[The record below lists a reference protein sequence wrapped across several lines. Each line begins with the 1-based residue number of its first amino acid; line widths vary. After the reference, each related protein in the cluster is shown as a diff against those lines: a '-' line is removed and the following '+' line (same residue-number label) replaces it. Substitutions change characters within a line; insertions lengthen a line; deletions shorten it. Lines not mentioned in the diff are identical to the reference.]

1 MKNMLI
7 LLLVLLSIIG
17 FGQVVQGSIVTE
29 SGSPISGVNIYIDG
43 SSIHTESKADGGFEL
58 DIKGQKNGALIFKK
72 ENYDQNSVAI
82 SSILGKKVKV
92 ELIRFQEIEEV
103 TIIPYTETAYKTYI
117 QYFLQQ
123 FLGYDLENIKI
134 KNQRSLKFSFD
145 KKNQFLKVKAPQT
158 LLIENKKL
166 GYEIKYDL
174 LNFESDFKKKI
185 VSFYGTSFYKST
197 NSSDKIKVNR
207 MNAFI
212 GNVPHFMRSIYNEDV
227 EKEGFLVNYIVRQK
241 NPKYPTEEEL
251 NQLKEYISFVKT
263 SGSVK
268 FPPEMTAISERKAKE
283 SEYVMLL
290 TKSKLQISDYVKP
303 KDGNKFLTV
312 EDLLQVNYK
321 KFPYELKKGKIVQS
335 EIPINQSSMI
345 YINGE
350 SYQVYP
356 DGNISNV
363 ENFLVDGSFSEN
375 KLEKML
381 PSDYVL
387 GD

>member
-7 LLLVLLSIIG
+7 LLSVLLSIIG

-92 ELIRFQEIEEV
+92 QLIRFQEIEEV
-103 TIIPYTETAYKTYI
+103 TIIPYTEAAYKTYI

-123 FLGYDLENIKI
+123 FLGYDLANIKI

-185 VSFYGTSFYKST
+185 VSFYGT
-197 NSSDKIKVNR
+197 
-207 MNAFI
+207 
-212 GNVPHFMRSIYNEDV
+212 
-227 EKEGFLVNYIVRQK
+227 
-241 NPKYPTEEEL
+241 
-251 NQLKEYISFVKT
+251 
-263 SGSVK
+263 
-268 FPPEMTAISERKAKE
+268 
-283 SEYVMLL
+283 
-290 TKSKLQISDYVKP
+290 
-303 KDGNKFLTV
+303 
-312 EDLLQVNYK
+312 
-321 KFPYELKKGKIVQS
+321 
-335 EIPINQSSMI
+335 
-345 YINGE
+345 
-350 SYQVYP
+350 
-356 DGNISNV
+356 
-363 ENFLVDGSFSEN
+363 
-375 KLEKML
+375 
-381 PSDYVL
+381 
-387 GD
+387 